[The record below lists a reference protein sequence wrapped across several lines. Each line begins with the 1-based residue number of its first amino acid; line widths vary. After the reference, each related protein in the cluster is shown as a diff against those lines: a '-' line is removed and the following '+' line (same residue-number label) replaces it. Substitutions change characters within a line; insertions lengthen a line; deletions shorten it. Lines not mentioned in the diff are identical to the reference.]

1 MIRLQ
6 DISKRYNVGGKPF
19 YALRD
24 VNLHVQRGESVAIR
38 GRSGAGKSTL
48 LHILG
53 CLDTYSTGAYF
64 LEGQD
69 LSDRSSSEAAKL
81 RNSHFGFVLQDFSLI
96 NHQSALYNV
105 MSPMLFN
112 KTPFRVMKERAMA
125 ALVAMGVAEQA
136 KKDVLAMSGGQR
148 QRVALARAIVCDP
161 PILLADEPTGSLDSE
176 TETEIMELL
185 SGLHRQGKTL
195 LIVTH
200 DDSVAAYCDRTV
212 LLSDGKIIEPS
223 AAGKAAPAEAD

>member
-53 CLDTYSTGAYF
+53 CLDTYSAGSYF
-64 LEGQD
+64 LEGRD
-69 LSDRSSSEAAKL
+69 LSSLSSAEAAKL
-81 RNSHFGFVLQDFSLI
+81 RNSYFGFVLQDFSLI
-96 NHQSALYNV
+96 NHQTALYNV

-125 ALVAMGVAEQA
+125 ALEAMGVAEQA

-200 DDSVAAYCDRTV
+200 DDTVAAYCDRTV
-212 LLSDGKIIEPS
+212 MLSDGRIQIC
-223 AAGKAAPAEAD
+223 

>member
-1 MIRLQ
+1 MIQLKNV
-6 DISKRYNVGGKPF
+6 SKKYLVDGKPF
-19 YALRD
+19 YALRE
-24 VNLHVQRGESVAIR
+24 VNLQIDRGESVAIR

-53 CLDTYSTGAYF
+53 CLDTYSEGDYF
-64 LEGQD
+64 LDGKD
-69 LSDRSSSEAAKL
+69 LAELSVSEAARL
-81 RNSHFGFVLQDFSLI
+81 RNAYFGFVLQDFSLI
-96 NHQSALYNV
+96 NHQTALYNV

-112 KTPFRVMKERAMA
+112 KTPFRIMKEKAMA
-125 ALVAMGVAEQA
+125 ALEAMGVAEQA

-161 PILLADEPTGSLDSE
+161 PVLLADEPTGSLDSE

-212 LLSDGKIIEPS
+212 TLSDGKLS
-223 AAGKAAPAEAD
+223 TG

>member
-53 CLDTYSTGAYF
+53 CLDTYSAGSYF
-64 LEGQD
+64 LEERD
-69 LSDRSSSEAAKL
+69 LSSLSSAEAAKL
-81 RNSHFGFVLQDFSLI
+81 RNSYFGFVLQDFSLI
-96 NHQSALYNV
+96 NHQTALYNV

-125 ALVAMGVAEQA
+125 ALEAMGVAEQA

-200 DDSVAAYCDRTV
+200 DDTVAAYCDRTV
-212 LLSDGKIIEPS
+212 MLSDGRIQTC
-223 AAGKAAPAEAD
+223 